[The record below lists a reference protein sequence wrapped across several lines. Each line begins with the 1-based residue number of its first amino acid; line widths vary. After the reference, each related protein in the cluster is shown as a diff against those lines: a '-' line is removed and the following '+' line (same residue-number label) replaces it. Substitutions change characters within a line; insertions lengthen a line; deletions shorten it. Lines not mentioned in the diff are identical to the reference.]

1 MGKSNEYY
9 GGEIFSDQ
17 KITIDRQQI
26 FGSLEKE
33 FNSKMFLTVYNGF
46 IFAFCRFY
54 SSNFDNYNIIENI
67 LIKNKK
73 SSTKK
78 KEKENKDKIIELSG
92 DFDKKDALL
101 EPNQNDNDENNILNQ
116 DEKEKEIIQDDLD
129 DKSKGFLP
137 KLNFYDFFFNNIY
150 CKTRCP
156 SNKQEL
162 INACNKI
169 ISKYYTMEYIIYN
182 QMRLENL
189 FKDYKWNDPKLS
201 NFEKN
206 KMISDLE
213 SYI

>member
-1 MGKSNEYY
+1 M
-9 GGEIFSDQ
+9 
-17 KITIDRQQI
+17 
-26 FGSLEKE
+26 
-33 FNSKMFLTVYNGF
+33 
-46 IFAFCRFY
+46 
-54 SSNFDNYNIIENI
+54 
-67 LIKNKK
+67 
-73 SSTKK
+73 
-78 KEKENKDKIIELSG
+78 
-92 DFDKKDALL
+92 
-101 EPNQNDNDENNILNQ
+101 NQ
-116 DEKEKEIIQDDLD
+116 DEKEKEKEIIQDSNDLD

-137 KLNFYDFFFNNIY
+137 KLNFYDFIFNNIY